1 MPSENDDLL
10 GSVGEHLAAEA
21 LVHRGYAILATRY
34 RTAHGEIDLVCE
46 HEGTL
51 VFVEVKARATLEF
64 GSAAEAVT
72 DRKKRKVANMAAEYL
87 AREEVGDIPCRIDVV
102 AIDWALSEYP
112 EITVYQW
119 AFDVERQ

>member
-1 MPSENDDLL
+1 MSTDRELL
-10 GSVGEHLAAEA
+10 GIVGEQLAAEA
-21 LVHRGYAILATRY
+21 LIRRGYAILATRY

-51 VFVEVKARATLEF
+51 VFVEVKARVTLEF

-72 DRKKRKVANMAAEYL
+72 DRKKRKIAHMAAEYL
-87 AREEVGDIPCRIDVV
+87 AREHVVDTPCRIDVV
-102 AIDWALSEYP
+102 AIDWALTEYP

-119 AFDVERQ
+119 AFDVDWS

>member
-1 MPSENDDLL
+1 MPSAYDDLL

-21 LVHRGYAILATRY
+21 LGHRGYTILATRY

-72 DRKKRKVANMAAEYL
+72 DRKKRKGAHMAAEYL
-87 AREEVGDIPCRIDVV
+87 AREEVVDPPCRIDVV
-102 AIDWALSEYP
+102 AIDCALSEYP

-119 AFDVERQ
+119 AFDVDRQ

>member
-1 MPSENDDLL
+1 MSSESDLL
-10 GSVGEHLAAEA
+10 GSVGEHLAAQE
-21 LVHRGYAILATRY
+21 LTRRGYAILATRY
-34 RTAHGEIDLVCE
+34 RTAQGEIDLVCV

-87 AREEVGDIPCRIDVV
+87 AREEVGDTPCRIDVV

-112 EITVYQW
+112 EITVYPW
-119 AFDVERQ
+119 AFEVDWS

>member
-1 MPSENDDLL
+1 MPSKNDDLL
-10 GSVGEHLAAEA
+10 GSVGEHLAADA

-72 DRKKRKVANMAAEYL
+72 DRKKRKVAHMAAEYL
-87 AREEVGDIPCRIDVV
+87 AREEVVDTPCRIDVV

-119 AFDVERQ
+119 AFDVDRQ

>member
-21 LVHRGYAILATRY
+21 LARRGYAILATRY

-72 DRKKRKVANMAAEYL
+72 DRKKRKVAHMATEYL
-87 AREEVGDIPCRIDVV
+87 AREQVVGTPCRIDVV
-102 AIDWALSEYP
+102 AIDWALSEFP
-112 EITVYQW
+112 EITVYPW
-119 AFDVERQ
+119 AFDIDR

>member
-1 MPSENDDLL
+1 MPSGTDDLL

-72 DRKKRKVANMAAEYL
+72 DRKKRKVAHMAAEYL
-87 AREEVGDIPCRIDVV
+87 AREGIVDPPCPVPVVRIH
-102 AIDWALSEYP
+102 WATSR
-112 EITVYQW
+112 
-119 AFDVERQ
+119 AR

>member
-21 LVHRGYAILATRY
+21 LTRRGYAILATRY

-72 DRKKRKVANMAAEYL
+72 DRKKRKVAHMASEYL
-87 AREEVGDIPCRIDVV
+87 AREQVVDTACRIDVV

-119 AFDVERQ
+119 AFDVDWQ